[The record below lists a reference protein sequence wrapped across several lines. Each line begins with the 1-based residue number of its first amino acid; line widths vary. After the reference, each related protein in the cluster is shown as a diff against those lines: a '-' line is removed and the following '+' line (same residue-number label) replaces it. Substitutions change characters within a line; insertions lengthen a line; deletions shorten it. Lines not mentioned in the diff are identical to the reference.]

1 MEMEKIDCREG
12 GKAEAVALMPR
23 KVEKQGNNANV
34 TAICLLSFKGAS
46 SFISPGSPLQRE

>member
-1 MEMEKIDCREG
+1 MEKIDCREG